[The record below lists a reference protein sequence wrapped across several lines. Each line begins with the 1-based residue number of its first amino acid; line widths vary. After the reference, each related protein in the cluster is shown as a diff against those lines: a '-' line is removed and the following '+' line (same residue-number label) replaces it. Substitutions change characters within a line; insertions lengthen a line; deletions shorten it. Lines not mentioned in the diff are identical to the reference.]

1 MPEDSS
7 ISYLPTK
14 KINVVKSEVTPNEA
28 GPTELLGTNRVP
40 NATPEIPVVKNF
52 TPTRNALSPSVDV
65 SEPTMLMTTLP
76 STRRPKDLE
85 QALRTR
91 CKQLGFSLFFHDHGS
106 VRTLGFTSAIPGE
119 GKTFMARLIAEVMAE
134 DSGVPVTLLDC
145 NWENPALS
153 SAYNLVPN
161 PGLADW
167 LLGRCPLEA
176 IRRQVTSNLTVIPA
190 GDSSYNA
197 AQLLRVLHQRGAGS
211 VLTNPNELLVID
223 LPATVTTAYGPF
235 AAQLADSL
243 ILVVRMGVTPESF
256 VKEACTSLKDLHMHG
271 IVFNQVTSRI
281 PRWLRRIL

>member
-7 ISYLPTK
+7 ISYLPTRK
-14 KINVVKSEVTPNEA
+14 MNVVKSEATSGEA
-28 GPTELLGTNRVP
+28 APTERLVVNR
-40 NATPEIPVVKNF
+40 TPGVSGETPGAKDF
-52 TPTRNALSPSVDV
+52 TPTKKALSPSVDV

-76 STRRPKDLE
+76 STRRPKELE

-91 CKQLGFSLFFHDHGS
+91 CKQLGFSLFIQDHGS
-106 VRTLGFTSAIPGE
+106 IRSLGFTSAIPGE
-119 GKTFMARLIAEVMAE
+119 GKTFLARIIAEVMAE
-134 DSGVPVTLLDC
+134 DSDVPITLLDC
-145 NWENPALS
+145 NWENPTLN
-153 SAYNLVPN
+153 SAYNLVPT
-161 PGLADW
+161 PGLSDW

-176 IRRQVTSNLTVIPA
+176 IRRKVTSNLTVIPA

-197 AQLLRVLHQRGAGS
+197 AQLLRVFHQRGADS

-271 IVFNQVTSRI
+271 IIFNQVTSRI